1 MKSRLIL
8 VVLAAACGLAP
19 ASAAPDA
26 RTVTPQDIKA
36 TTGLI
41 SYLYE
46 GYANGANERKGF
58 FDTVPWD
65 IETGRLVARVE
76 KCSAA
81 EGELDY
87 FDFDWP
93 SASQD
98 PQITNLKVTYAG
110 SPKPGMVTV
119 HASFGPAKAPTVVD
133 YDLTLYDSAPLPR
146 RWGVSNMRV
155 HEKELKGTPDLLT
168 ALKSDLAGD
177 CKAYNKD

>member
-1 MKSRLIL
+1 MSMTSRFIFAA
-8 VVLAAACGLAP
+8 LAAICVSATAAP
-19 ASAAPDA
+19 ADNA
-26 RTVTPQDIKA
+26 VTPQDIKA

-41 SYLYE
+41 RYLYE

-65 IETGRLVARVE
+65 VETGRLVERVQR
-76 KCSAA
+76 CSAV
-81 EGELDY
+81 EGELAY

-98 PQITNLKVTYAG
+98 PQIVGLKVTYAG

-119 HASFGPAKAPTVVD
+119 RAAFTHATVD

-155 HEKELKGTPDLLT
+155 HAKDMGKMPDLLT